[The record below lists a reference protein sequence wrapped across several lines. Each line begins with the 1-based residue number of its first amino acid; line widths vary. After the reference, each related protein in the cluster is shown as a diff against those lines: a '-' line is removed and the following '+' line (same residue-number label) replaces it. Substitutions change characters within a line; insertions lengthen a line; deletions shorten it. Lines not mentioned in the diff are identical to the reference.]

1 MRGRASA
8 ALAVGCLIVVFS
20 AAAATAATR
29 SQVFRVEIAGYDAK
43 YPDQLF
49 QIRYRGPF
57 SKGGGVHT
65 LECPVRCAFAFGPG
79 TGVSAPVSFTVADDS
94 SSSRAISAY
103 ETKFGLPY
111 QVLGYQGCKAAFL
124 SDPLQSSCSGQTSRS
139 TTIRISLR
147 YRPLLR
153 VALTGQVEAHPGP
166 PVGGGFLD
174 LGATSVTD
182 PYGSPGQN
190 AGAGCTIYVGFE
202 QGACAGHLNPGAI
215 DVSATG
221 NQAPFWQFAGFDG
234 PCAGQGGPFTPTSA
248 AHTCRVQI
256 HRRPDADRDH
266 HEHVLYVHDDLVGL
280 PAAAGDRTATTK
292 GAGRVRTRR
301 PALAERRQRDLR

>member
-166 PVGGGFLD
+166 PVGGGFLRPRRD
-174 LGATSVTD
+174 
-182 PYGSPGQN
+182 
-190 AGAGCTIYVGFE
+190 I
-202 QGACAGHLNPGAI
+202 GHRSLRQP
-215 DVSATG
+215 
-221 NQAPFWQFAGFDG
+221 
-234 PCAGQGGPFTPTSA
+234 
-248 AHTCRVQI
+248 R
-256 HRRPDADRDH
+256 
-266 HEHVLYVHDDLVGL
+266 
-280 PAAAGDRTATTK
+280 
-292 GAGRVRTRR
+292 
-301 PALAERRQRDLR
+301 AERRRGLHDLRRVRAGGVRRAPEPRCDRCLGDRQPGSVLAVRRVRRAVCRAGRPVHPDVGRTHMPGSNSPAT